1 MDFVEQVLNT
11 VHKHAINPALL
22 KIELTESMLVNN
34 IKDVITKMNE
44 LSKIGISF
52 SLDDFGTGYS
62 SLQYLKML
70 PLEQLKIDQ
79 TFVRD
84 IDTNSSDKA
93 IVRTIIT
100 MATSLG
106 MNVIAEGVET
116 ESQRQLLLD
125 NGCLH
130 FQGYLYSK
138 PIPIADFGNLLL
150 KMCL

>member
-1 MDFVEQVLNT
+1 M
-11 VHKHAINPALL
+11 
-22 KIELTESMLVNN
+22 
-34 IKDVITKMNE
+34 
-44 LSKIGISF
+44 
-52 SLDDFGTGYS
+52 
-62 SLQYLKML
+62 
-70 PLEQLKIDQ
+70 
-79 TFVRD
+79 RD

-130 FQGYLYSK
+130 FQGYFYSK